1 MYWSLVDLP
10 SSSSFLELE
19 KVLGSVGPISAA
31 SEMGN
36 CLEHL
41 MKVKG
46 RSRTASILGGPVR
59 GRKSGGLQRTT
70 RLWDHNPDIVGHFSL
85 AQAFR
90 NRISGSGATR
100 PCEAREPVVLGETIA
115 CREP

>member
-1 MYWSLVDLP
+1 MVDFDMLHTLSPTNSIAGRLECPEGRSSMYWSLVDLP
-10 SSSSFLELE
+10 SSSSFLEFE

-46 RSRTASILGGPVR
+46 RSRTASILGGACKVEEEWWAPA
-59 GRKSGGLQRTT
+59 
-70 RLWDHNPDIVGHFSL
+70 HH
-85 AQAFR
+85 QA
-90 NRISGSGATR
+90 
-100 PCEAREPVVLGETIA
+100 LG
-115 CREP
+115 P

>member
-1 MYWSLVDLP
+1 MYWTLVDLP
-10 SSSSFLELE
+10 SSSSFLGLE

-46 RSRTASILGGPVR
+46 RSRTASILGGPAR
-59 GRKSGGLQRTT
+59 WGKSGGLQRTT
-70 RLWDHNPDIVGHFSL
+70 RLWDHNPDIFGHFSL
-85 AQAFR
+85 ARPSETELVDLELPVPVRPGASC
-90 NRISGSGATR
+90 SG
-100 PCEAREPVVLGETIA
+100 
-115 CREP
+115 